1 MHTISAKGAKVKKR
15 MYATLLAS
23 LFLAP
28 GVAAAQDTSTGA
40 SSASPH
46 SLSANFSLVSDY
58 RFRGIS
64 QTDKKPGI
72 QGGFDYSH
80 ASGFYVGNW
89 NASVTTDSYNGGAGL
104 EMDFYAGFKPT
115 YKDFTFDIG
124 VLQYNY
130 PGAKIAGSGQRYDTT
145 ELYAGV
151 EYGPVSFKT
160 WYGISNDWFGSDD
173 AKGSL
178 YYELNGSYP
187 LSDKL
192 SLVAHVGYQDVN
204 DTSDADYWDYKLGV
218 EYSWRQL
225 TFGAAVVG
233 VEDDDDF
240 YGRYGDTTVVLS
252 VGASF

>member
-124 VLQYNY
+124 VLQYYY
-130 PGAKIAGSGQRYDTT
+130 PARRSPARDSATT
-145 ELYAGV
+145 PPNST
-151 EYGPVSFKT
+151 PV
-160 WYGISNDWFGSDD
+160 
-173 AKGSL
+173 
-178 YYELNGSYP
+178 
-187 LSDKL
+187 
-192 SLVAHVGYQDVN
+192 
-204 DTSDADYWDYKLGV
+204 
-218 EYSWRQL
+218 
-225 TFGAAVVG
+225 
-233 VEDDDDF
+233 
-240 YGRYGDTTVVLS
+240 
-252 VGASF
+252 